1 MAGGY
6 SGSPDFL
13 AALID
18 ATLSQTGRTALVSKT
33 SHPSAGI
40 GAAVPRFEDARL
52 LSGQG
57 QYSDDLNSPGQAYAA
72 FARADRAHARIRS
85 IDVGAAAKMPG
96 VLAVLTGADYRADGL
111 KPLPA
116 RGNPLDVELKN
127 RDGSEIY
134 YPGMKPLATD
144 KVRRVGEAIALVVA
158 ETADRARDA
167 AERIAVDYT
176 PLPPVV
182 DPVSALQS
190 DAPRLWDDRPSNLA
204 IEDQK
209 GDPEAVAAAFAEA
222 THVVRLELVNNRV
235 TGVPMEPRAAIG
247 EYDADTGLYTLHAGS
262 QGVNPFQRLLAAAFD
277 LPLERFRV
285 ISRDVGGGYGTR
297 NSLYPE
303 FALVVWAAWR
313 LGRPVKWTGTRSEMA
328 LGDYAGRDLVT
339 RAELALDAE
348 GRFLAIRT
356 ENIGNLGSH
365 ALSFVPIA
373 RGPTVTTGLY
383 DIPIADVLT
392 KGVWTNTTPV
402 TSYRGAGRPEATFV
416 LERLIDLAA
425 DRTGIDRIDLRRRN
439 LIADDALP
447 YTNALGVTYDSGKF
461 ARSMDMVLE
470 TSDWQGFAAR
480 RKAAAEQ
487 GRLLGIGLANYV
499 ETATGWPLERAVM
512 EVLPEGRVDMVVG
525 SQSSGQGHETTFRQI
540 GSEFLGVPYDCIDF
554 RFGDTAFVQEG
565 SGSHSAR
572 TMRVGGH
579 LFSQTRDAIIARGTA
594 IAAHVLECAA
604 GDVRFAEGRFTVSGT
619 DRSICL
625 FDVAAVARDEKA
637 GLPPELAGPLRESAR
652 IDVPMPAYP
661 NGCHVAE
668 LEIDPE
674 TGVATLMRY
683 TAVDDV
689 GKVVNPVIVE
699 GQVHGGVVQGVG
711 QALWERVAYDP
722 RDGQLITG
730 SFMDYVMPRAADF
743 PLFTV
748 DHNEVPTATNLM
760 GAKGGGE
767 GGTTPAPAAV
777 VNAIVDALSAYGVKH
792 LQMPVTTEKIWR
804 AIAGADPTTS

>member
-1 MAGGY
+1 V
-6 SGSPDFL
+6 
-13 AALID
+13 
-18 ATLSQTGRTALVSKT
+18 VSKS
-33 SHPSAGI
+33 SHTSAGI
-40 GAAVPRFEDARL
+40 GAAIPRFEDARL
-52 LSGQG
+52 LSGRG

-72 FARADRAHARIRS
+72 FARADQAHAHIRS
-85 IDVGAAAKMPG
+85 IDNSAAANMPG

-111 KPLPA
+111 KPMPA

-134 YPGMKPLATD
+134 YPGIDPLVAD
-144 KVRRVGEAIALVVA
+144 KVRRIGEAIAMVVA
-158 ETADRARDA
+158 DTADHARDA
-167 AERIAVDYT
+167 AERITADYA
-176 PLPPVV
+176 PLLPVV
-182 DPVSALQS
+182 DQVAALQA
-190 DAPRLWDDRPSNLA
+190 DAPRLWDERPGNVCV
-204 IEDQK
+204 EDQK

-222 THVVRLELVNNRV
+222 AHVVQLKLINNRV
-235 TGVPMEPRAAIG
+235 SGVPMEPRAAIG
-247 EYDADTGLYTLHAGS
+247 EYDSDSGLYTLHAGS
-262 QGVNPFQRLLAAAFD
+262 QGVNPFQRTLSAIFD
-277 LPLERFRV
+277 LPQERFRV
-285 ISRDVGGGYGTR
+285 VSRDVGGGYGTR

-303 FALVVWAAWR
+303 FALVIWAARR

-339 RAELALDAE
+339 RAELALDGD

-383 DIPIADVLT
+383 DIEVADVLT

-425 DRTGIDRIDLRRRN
+425 DQTGIDRVDLRRRN
-439 LIADDALP
+439 LIRDDALP

-461 ARSMDMVLE
+461 ERSMDMALE
-470 TSDWQGFAAR
+470 ASEWDTFETR
-480 RKAAAEQ
+480 RKTAAGES
-487 GRLLGIGLANYV
+487 RLRGIGLANYV

-512 EVLPEGRVDMVVG
+512 EVLPEGRIDMVVG

-554 RFGDTAFVQEG
+554 RYGDTAFVKDG

-594 IAAHVLECAA
+594 IAAHALECAA
-604 GDVRFAEGRFTVSGT
+604 EDVRFAEGRFTVSGT
-619 DRSICL
+619 DRSIGL
-625 FDVAAVARDEKA
+625 FDVAAVARDDAA
-637 GLPPELAGPLRESAR
+637 GLPPDLAGPLRASAR

-668 LEIDPE
+668 VEIDPE
-674 TGVATLMRY
+674 TGVVLLRRY

-689 GKVVNPVIVE
+689 GTVVNPVIVE

-743 PLFTV
+743 PLFAV
-748 DHNEVPTATNLM
+748 GHNEVPTKTNLM

-777 VNAIVDALSAYGVKH
+777 VNAVVHALSAYGVTH
-792 LQMPVTTEKIWR
+792 LQMPVTAEKIWR
-804 AIAGADPTTS
+804 AMRGDDTASS

>member
-1 MAGGY
+1 MD
-6 SGSPDFL
+6 SDSR
-13 AALID
+13 
-18 ATLSQTGRTALVSKT
+18 QN
-33 SHPSAGI
+33 SAGI

-57 QYSDDLNSPGQAYAA
+57 QYSDDLNAPGQTYAA
-72 FARADRAHARIRS
+72 FARSDQAHARILS
-85 IDVGAAAKMPG
+85 IDTSAAMDMPG
-96 VLAVLTGADYRADGL
+96 VVAVLTGEDYRADGL

-116 RGNPLDVELKN
+116 RGNPLDVELTN
-127 RDGSEIY
+127 RDGSEIF
-134 YPGMKPLATD
+134 YPGIDPLATD

-158 ETADRARDA
+158 DTADHARDA
-167 AERIAVDYT
+167 AERITADTT

-182 DPVSALQS
+182 DQVTALQP
-190 DAPRLWDDRPSNLA
+190 DASRLWDERRSNLC

-209 GDPEAVAAAFAEA
+209 GDPEAVAVVFAEA
-222 THVVRLELVNNRV
+222 AHIVRLELVNNRV

-247 EYDADTGLYTLHAGS
+247 EYDPDSGLYTLHAGS
-262 QGVNPFQRLLAAAFD
+262 QGVNPFQRILSAVFD

-303 FALVVWAAWR
+303 FALVVWAARR

-339 RAELALDAE
+339 RAELALDAD

-383 DIPIADVLT
+383 DIPLADVVT

-425 DRTGIDRIDLRRRN
+425 GQTGIDRVALRRRN
-439 LIADDALP
+439 LIPDDAFP
-447 YTNALGVTYDSGKF
+447 YTNALGVTYDSGRF
-461 ARSMDMVLE
+461 ERSMDMVLE
-470 TSDWQGFAAR
+470 ASDWDTFGAR
-480 RKAAAEQ
+480 RDSAAGQ
-487 GRLLGIGLANYV
+487 DRLLGIGLANYV

-540 GSEFLGVPYDCIDF
+540 GSAFLGVPYDCIDF
-554 RFGDTAFVQEG
+554 RYGDTAFVKDG

-579 LFSQTRDAIIARGTA
+579 LFSQTRDAIIVRGTA
-594 IAAHVLECAA
+594 IAAHVLECAME
-604 GDVRFAEGRFTVSGT
+604 DVQFADGRFAVSGT
-619 DRSICL
+619 DRSIGL
-625 FDVAAVARDEKA
+625 FEVAAVARDDAA
-637 GLPPELAGPLRESAR
+637 GLPTDISGPLRESAR
-652 IDVPMPAYP
+652 IDVSMPAYP

-668 LEIDPE
+668 VEIDPE
-674 TGVATLMRY
+674 TGVVMLRRY

-689 GKVVNPVIVE
+689 GKIVNPAIVE
-699 GQVHGGVVQGVG
+699 GQVHGGIVQGVG

-730 SFMDYVMPRAADF
+730 SFMDYVMPRAGDF
-743 PLFTV
+743 PLFAV
-748 DHNEVPTATNLM
+748 GHNEVPTATNLM

-777 VNAIVDALSAYGVKH
+777 VNAIVDALSAYGVTH
-792 LQMPVTTEKIWR
+792 LQMPVTAEKIWR
-804 AIAGADPTTS
+804 AIRDADTASS

>member
-1 MAGGY
+1 LD
-6 SGSPDFL
+6 SNSR
-13 AALID
+13 
-18 ATLSQTGRTALVSKT
+18 QK
-33 SHPSAGI
+33 SAGI
-40 GAAVPRFEDARL
+40 GAAIPRFEDARL
-52 LSGQG
+52 LSGKG

-72 FARADRAHARIRS
+72 FVRSDQAHARIES
-85 IDVGAAAKMPG
+85 IDASGAADMPG
-96 VLAVLTGADYRADGL
+96 VLAVLTGEDYRADGL

-116 RGNPLDVELKN
+116 RGNPLDVELTN
-127 RDGSEIY
+127 RDGSEIF
-134 YPGMKPLATD
+134 YPGIDPLVTD

-158 ETADRARDA
+158 DTADRARDA
-167 AERIAVDYT
+167 AERVAADYA

-182 DPVSALQS
+182 DPVAALHPG
-190 DAPRLWDDRPSNLA
+190 APRLWDKRSGNLCV
-204 IEDQK
+204 EDQK

-222 THVVRLELVNNRV
+222 AHVVRLELVNNRV

-247 EYDADTGLYTLHAGS
+247 EYDSDSGLYTLHAGS
-262 QGVNPFQRLLAAAFD
+262 QGVNPFQRMLSAVFD

-285 ISRDVGGGYGTR
+285 VSRDVGGGYGTR

-303 FALVVWAAWR
+303 FALVVWAARR
-313 LGRPVKWTGTRSEMA
+313 LGRPVKWTGTRGEMA

-383 DIPIADVLT
+383 DIPLADVVT
-392 KGVWTNTTPV
+392 KGAWTNTTPV

-425 DRTGIDRIDLRRRN
+425 GQTGIDRIALRRRN
-439 LIADDALP
+439 LIPDDAFP

-461 ARSMDMVLE
+461 ERSLDMALE
-470 TSDWQGFAAR
+470 SSDWHTFGTR
-480 RKAAAEQ
+480 RDAAAGQ

-512 EVLPEGRVDMVVG
+512 EVLPEGRVDMVIG

-540 GSEFLGVPYDCIDF
+540 GSAFLGVPYDCIDF
-554 RFGDTAFVQEG
+554 RYGDTAFVKDG

-594 IAAHVLECAA
+594 IAAHVLECALE
-604 GDVRFAEGRFTVSGT
+604 DVQFADGRFAVMGT
-619 DRSICL
+619 DRSIGL
-625 FDVAAVARDEKA
+625 FEVAAAARDAEA
-637 GLPPELAGPLRESAR
+637 GLPPDLAGPLRERAR
-652 IDVPMPAYP
+652 INVSMPAYP

-668 LEIDPE
+668 VEIDPD
-674 TGVATLMRY
+674 TGVVTLRRY

-689 GKVVNPVIVE
+689 GKIVNPAIVE
-699 GQVHGGVVQGVG
+699 GQVHGGIVQGVG

-722 RDGQLITG
+722 QDGQLITG
-730 SFMDYVMPRAADF
+730 SFMDYVMPRAGDF
-743 PLFTV
+743 PSFAV
-748 DHNEVPTATNLM
+748 GHNEVPTATNLM

-792 LQMPVTTEKIWR
+792 LQMPVTAEKIWR
-804 AIAGADPTTS
+804 AIRGADTALS